1 MELQQQFLV
10 LGGYFPEIYGAR
22 KYKLEFF
29 PLKVIFFSFVRAIVY
44 LLLLTYQTGV
54 FCWYYGNSKPFF
66 NIYALVFSQTCLI
79 FFFNF

>member
-10 LGGYFPEIYGAR
+10 LGGYFPENYGAR

-54 FCWYYGNSKPFF
+54 FC
-66 NIYALVFSQTCLI
+66 
-79 FFFNF
+79 